1 MRITQDLEAAID
13 GYPGVADLSGA
24 IRVSRNG
31 EVLLDRAFGR
41 ASVQLGVDNRAMTRF
56 HIASVTKM
64 FVSAA
69 VVRLVGDGRLSLQA
83 HPGAYMPA
91 LSAIDQRI
99 TLHHLLSHTS
109 GVTDVYDAPDLRL
122 EMMKLRASGGRLLD
136 YLLALPPAFEPG
148 ARWGYS
154 TTGFLLLAYVLEQV
168 TGSSFDELVGD
179 IFLRPLGMQDTG
191 PDDPY
196 RVNPGRAIGQI
207 GRDGMWRNAD
217 NDALAGIEGPR
228 EFYSTVADLDRWG
241 AGIFNGE
248 VLSDAGMALTFT
260 PHAQVG
266 PGSDFDPSLS
276 YGYGWFLGRTYRWIG
291 GMTAGFR
298 AAVWQYPAERLN
310 VVMLWN
316 NERIDSQRLFRT
328 LRPVLLG

>member
-1 MRITQDLEAAID
+1 MGITEDLEAAID
-13 GYPGVADLSGA
+13 GYPGRASLSGA
-24 IRVSRNG
+24 IRVSQDG
-31 EVLLDRAFGR
+31 ALLFERAFGR
-41 ASVQLGVDNRAMTRF
+41 ASVQLGVDNRPTTRF

-69 VVRLVGDGRLSLQA
+69 VLRLAGDGRLSLQS
-83 HPGAYMPA
+83 HPGVYMPA

-109 GVTDVYDAPDLRL
+109 GLADVYEVPELRL
-122 EMMKLRASGGRLLD
+122 EMMKLRASGGRFLD

-154 TTGFLLLAYVLEQV
+154 TTGFLLLACLLEHV
-168 TGSSFDELVGD
+168 SGSSVGELVGD
-179 IFLRPLGMQDTG
+179 LFLRPLGMQDTG

-196 RVNPGRAIGQI
+196 RVNLGRAIGQI
-207 GRDGMWRNAD
+207 GRDGEWRNAE
-217 NDALAGIEGPR
+217 NDALAGIEAPR

-241 AGIFNGE
+241 AAILNGD
-248 VLSDAGMALTFT
+248 VLSDAGVALTFT
-260 PHAQVG
+260 PHAQIG

-276 YGYGWFLGRTYRWIG
+276 YGYGWFLGPDYRWIG

-298 AAVWQYPAERLN
+298 AAMWQYPAERLN

-316 NERIDSQRLFRT
+316 NERIDSQRLFRA
-328 LRPVLLG
+328 LRPVLLS